1 METEET
7 PSVATGTGPVTT
19 DDVSKDDGEKERDED
34 NEGERKEDGET
45 KDSTK
50 QETDTPIE
58 GEQVTTPTDHTH

>member
-1 METEET
+1 ML
-7 PSVATGTGPVTT
+7 VKMMMRRKGP
-19 DDVSKDDGEKERDED
+19 DED

-50 QETDTPIE
+50 QDTDTPIE